1 MKGIMFNEKYGLESA
16 VLNGTKTRTWR
27 ADKQPRYEVGDVVA
41 IKQCY
46 RDVIDNNFSSTIQL
60 YDKVCNTA
68 GWRNKMFVK
77 NELMPHQI
85 RITAV
90 KKCRL
95 QDLTD
100 EECMKEGVIKHII
113 SPFDII
119 TYCLPNSSRVY
130 ATPKRAF
137 ANLIYKLNAEG
148 YWENNPEGYAY
159 EFELVK

>member
-1 MKGIMFNEKYGLESA
+1 MAKNKDFLESKVSKD
-16 VLNGTKTRTWR
+16 VLINEIFT
-27 ADKQPRYEVGDVVA
+27 
-41 IKQCY
+41 C
-46 RDVIDNNFSSTIQL
+46 
-60 YDKVCNTA
+60 A

-77 NELMPHQI
+77 NDLMPHQI

-90 KKCRL
+90 KKCRS

-100 EECMKEGVIKHII
+100 EECMKEGVIKHRI

-119 TYCLPNSSRVY
+119 AYCLPNSSRVY

-137 ANLIYKLNAEG
+137 ANLIYKLNAKD
-148 YWENNPEGYAY
+148 YWENNLDGYAY